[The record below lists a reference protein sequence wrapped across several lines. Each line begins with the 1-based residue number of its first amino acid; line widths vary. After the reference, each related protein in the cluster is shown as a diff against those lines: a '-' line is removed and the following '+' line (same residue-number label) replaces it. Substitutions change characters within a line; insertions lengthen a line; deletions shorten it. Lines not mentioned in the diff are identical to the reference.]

1 MSLNKVD
8 GSSLVPSAYQE
19 QARDLERKVRVMET
33 RTPTN
38 HSSAAERVVKPKPK
52 QGDVADISTDAHRMV
67 DLHTTFAAG
76 SAAVNRT
83 PDTRADILAKV
94 RERLATGF
102 YNSVE
107 VRERVAARVAEVVRD
122 LDSF

>member
-8 GSSLVPSAYQE
+8 GGALVPSAYQE
-19 QARDLERKVRVMET
+19 QARDLVRKERVMES

-38 HSSAAERVVKPKPK
+38 HSSEPERVVKPKPK
-52 QGDVADISTDAHRMV
+52 QGDVAEISTDARRMV
-67 DLHTTFAAG
+67 DLHTTYAAG
-76 SAAVNRT
+76 RAALDRT
-83 PDTRADILAKV
+83 PDTRADVLARV